1 MYRKSKCRISLGLI
15 ACSCV
20 PSGRGTLSLGTV
32 ATQCKQFCPKT
43 LSYLAIVV
51 HATSFLIAPSVALYA
66 LCPAERQCDSTH
78 KRSCLTAH
86 SGIHSA
92 LFIILMP
99 PASTC
104 CGGTSCRAI
113 ALPCWQR
120 SYSSTALFCTSRI
133 SFFDGN
139 TTVLKSSG
147 LIYGCENRLAILP
160 CALPL
165 FSLPATHPTTHLV
178 MRSVQ

>member
-1 MYRKSKCRISLGLI
+1 MYWKSKCRISLCLV

-20 PSGRGTLSLGTV
+20 PSGRGTLSPGIV
-32 ATQCKQFCPKT
+32 ATQCKQFCTKT
-43 LSYLAIVV
+43 LTSLAIVV
-51 HATSFLIAPSVALYA
+51 HATYSLIAPSVASYA
-66 LCPAERQCDSTH
+66 LCPAERQCAFAH
-78 KRSCLTAH
+78 KRGFGSTAR

-120 SYSSTALFCTSRI
+120 SYSSIGSWHLQCGERTADRGQINLRE
-133 SFFDGN
+133 
-139 TTVLKSSG
+139 V
-147 LIYGCENRLAILP
+147 R
-160 CALPL
+160 
-165 FSLPATHPTTHLV
+165 
-178 MRSVQ
+178 RR